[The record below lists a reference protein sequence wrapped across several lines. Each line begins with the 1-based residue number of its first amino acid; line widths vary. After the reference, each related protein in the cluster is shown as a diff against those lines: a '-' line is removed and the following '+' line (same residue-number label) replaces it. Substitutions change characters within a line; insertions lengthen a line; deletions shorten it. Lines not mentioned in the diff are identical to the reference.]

1 MAVPVAAIAFYAKR
15 RNRFWAAPALAF
27 GAGLGF
33 SVVGIS
39 ARTLHTPDSAWRL
52 ILEPSVWSILLNG
65 LAAAVV
71 FAMALQKGGATAVT
85 AIMYTTNTALASLIG
100 LTYLDNRVRGGF
112 SAVAA
117 AGFVCAI
124 AGTCLP

>member
-27 GAGLGF
+27 GAGLGI

-39 ARTLHTPDSAWRL
+39 ARTPHTPDLAWRL

-71 FAMALQKGGATAVT
+71 FAMALQKGGATAVPDSRPD
-85 AIMYTTNTALASLIG
+85 YQCQLP
-100 LTYLDNRVRGGF
+100 
-112 SAVAA
+112 
-117 AGFVCAI
+117 CAR
-124 AGTCLP
+124 TRRKCR